1 MSHLDGPSSSNI
13 DEHLHSSRLA
23 LEQLT
28 DKYAVDSLQACST
41 PVPPTVFVFFIQNR
55 DLSKSITRPG

>member
-1 MSHLDGPSSSNI
+1 MFLLFIYDAIQKLASYRTDILLAEEHLNEYRMSHGNDLSSSNI

-28 DKYAVDSLQACST
+28 DK
-41 PVPPTVFVFFIQNR
+41 
-55 DLSKSITRPG
+55 